1 MNDMELIS
9 FELISN
15 VGEARSLLME
25 ALALAREEKFEQ
37 ANVNVLSSEKFL
49 SKAHHAHLGLI
60 QKEANGENLKFS
72 LILMHAE
79 DQLMT
84 TETLKML
91 VEELILTHKK
101 YSKNNI

>member
-1 MNDMELIS
+1 MENTMEAVA

-25 ALALAREEKFEQ
+25 ALMLSREEDFEI
-37 ANVNVLSSEKFL
+37 ADKKVTDASKLLSI
-49 SKAHHAHLGLI
+49 AHHSHFGLI
-60 QKEANGENLKFS
+60 QKEASGEQLQFS

-101 YSKNNI
+101 YSK

>member
-1 MNDMELIS
+1 MENNMEAVA

-25 ALALAREEKFEQ
+25 ALTLSREEDFET
-37 ANVNVLSSEKFL
+37 ADKKVIEA
-49 SKAHHAHLGLI
+49 SKLLGNAHHGHFGLI
-60 QKEANGENLKFS
+60 QREANGEQLPFS

-101 YSKNNI
+101 YSK

>member
-1 MNDMELIS
+1 MNNMES
-9 FELISN
+9 VAFELISN
-15 VGEARSLLME
+15 VGEAKSLLME
-25 ALALAREEKFEQ
+25 ALMLAREEQFED
-37 ANVNVLSSEKFL
+37 ADNKVTLSVEFL
-49 SKAHHAHLGLI
+49 SKAHHSHFDLV
-60 QKEANGENLKFS
+60 QKEANGEQLPFS

-101 YSKNNI
+101 YSK